1 VNPPARA
8 PDPSRWLIAATLLVL
23 TLAAYEGVRHC
34 GFLGHDDDLLVSQ
47 NPVVRQGLTLH
58 GVRWAFVADLLYD
71 SRLANYWTPLAVLS
85 HMLDVSLFGMSPV
98 GHHLMNLLFHALNV
112 VLAFFVFEG
121 LTGARWRSVWVA
133 AILAVHPV
141 HVESV
146 AWVSERKDVLSA
158 TFWLLAMAAYI
169 AYARRP
175 SGGRMAAVA
184 SALALG
190 LMAKPMLITLPF
202 ALLLLDV
209 WPLGRGPLRLRLIL
223 EKWPLFLLAVA
234 SVGATFLSNL
244 NGRGFDELPLSSRIT
259 NALAAYVSYLR
270 AAFWPWPLAVAY
282 PHVGGSLPAG
292 RLVGCVAALAT
303 ISVVAVGCRARR
315 PYLLLGWCWF
325 LGTLVPAMGLVVQ
338 SGSQGWADRFMYV
351 PLMGLSLAISW
362 LAGDWAKTRR
372 RATVAGSVAV
382 VVVLCLAA
390 LTRHQVRYWTDD
402 LTLFRH
408 AVAVSPSSE
417 VAHVGLAAA
426 LGQQGNLDG
435 AEAEYREALR
445 QKPDFMW
452 ARMSLSTLLQ
462 TRGQTAQAAAVLEEG
477 LRAAP
482 DKYSFER
489 GLLAARQGRPGEAME
504 LYARALA
511 QNPAHHAAL
520 YNWGNLLAA
529 EGRMPEAVE
538 KYRAAARLDRDDGAI
553 ANNLALAL
561 LFSGHAPEAEARL
574 RAAIE
579 LDPES
584 APLRTSLGLTLAA
597 SGRRAE
603 ALAQLQEAL
612 RLNPQS
618 SDARAALEAE
628 LRRP

>member
-1 VNPPARA
+1 VNSRTRSS
-8 PDPSRWLIAATLLVL
+8 DPSRWLIAATLLVL
-23 TLAAYEGVRHC
+23 TLVAYEGVRHC

-47 NPVVRQGLTLH
+47 NPIVRQGLTLH
-58 GVRWAFVADLLYD
+58 GVRWAFAADLLYD
-71 SRLANYWTPLAVLS
+71 SRLANYWAPLAVLS

-133 AILAVHPV
+133 VMLAVHPV

-146 AWVSERKDVLSA
+146 AWVSERKDVLSG
-158 TFWLLAMAAYI
+158 TFWLLAMAAYV

-175 SGGRMAAVA
+175 SRGRMAAVA
-184 SALALG
+184 AALALG

-209 WPLGRGPLRLRLIL
+209 WPLGRGPLRLRLVL
-223 EKWPLFLLAVA
+223 EKWPLFLLVVA

-244 NGRGFDELPLSSRIT
+244 NGRGFDELPLSFRIA
-259 NALAAYVSYLR
+259 NAFAAYVSYLR

-292 RLVGCVAALAT
+292 RLVGCVAVLAALSA
-303 ISVVAVGCRARR
+303 VAVGCRVRR
-315 PYLLLGWCWF
+315 PYLLVGWCWF

-362 LAGDWAKTRR
+362 LAGDWAKTRG
-372 RATVAGSVAV
+372 RAMVAGSVAV
-382 VVVLCLAA
+382 VVVLWLAA
-390 LTRHQVRYWTDD
+390 LTRQQVRYWTDD

-426 LGQQGNLDG
+426 LGQQGNFEG

-462 TRGQTAQAAAVLEEG
+462 MRGQTVQAAAVLEEG
-477 LRAAP
+477 IRTAP

-489 GLLAARQGRPGEAME
+489 GLLAARQGRPAEAME
-504 LYARALA
+504 LYARAVA
-511 QNPAHHAAL
+511 RNPAHHAAL

-553 ANNLALAL
+553 ANNLGLAL
-561 LFSGHAPEAEARL
+561 LFSGHAAEAEAHL

-584 APLRTSLGLTLAA
+584 APLRTSLGLTLGA

-603 ALAQLQEAL
+603 ALAQLREAV

-618 SDARAALEAE
+618 SDARAALDAE
-628 LRRP
+628 LQRP